1 MESELTGADTGF
13 TTNVGVPSPGSPAD
27 EMGTDVMPP
36 SGGVGAADP
45 AAGEDLAGDE
55 QGYDR
60 GLVDEASAPVD
71 RAMKPRFV
79 QDIDPGT
86 SNVSGP
92 TRTEEDPGH

>member
-36 SGGVGAADP
+36 SGGVGVADP
-45 AAGEDLAGDE
+45 AAGEDVTGDN
-55 QGYDR
+55 QAQDR
-60 GLVDEASAPVD
+60 GLVDEGAPATGG
-71 RAMKPRFV
+71 RLKPRLV
-79 QDIDPGT
+79 EDIDPGT

-92 TRTEEDPGH
+92 TRTEEGPGH